1 MADSNNNATT
11 PILQDAPSTALTSRR
26 SLKQLSL
33 FLAGS
38 SFLAFS
44 TLITRR
50 SLARRYAATV
60 PRFYAQSNRPP
71 SNTVNGPFEAVE
83 ALGIATVSVTS
94 FMMMMTGGAL
104 WAFDISTM
112 DDLRRKIRGGLG
124 IDGTGR
130 SERQA
135 EEDFEEWLA
144 ETLARKDDKRRRVI
158 EEDEERKNE
167 RGRLR

>member
-1 MADSNNNATT
+1 
-11 PILQDAPSTALTSRR
+11 
-26 SLKQLSL
+26 
-33 FLAGS
+33 
-38 SFLAFS
+38 
-44 TLITRR
+44 
-50 SLARRYAATV
+50 
-60 PRFYAQSNRPP
+60 
-71 SNTVNGPFEAVE
+71 
-83 ALGIATVSVTS
+83 
-94 FMMMMTGGAL
+94 MMMMTGGAL

-167 RGRLR
+167 RGRPR

>member
-1 MADSNNNATT
+1 
-11 PILQDAPSTALTSRR
+11 
-26 SLKQLSL
+26 
-33 FLAGS
+33 
-38 SFLAFS
+38 
-44 TLITRR
+44 
-50 SLARRYAATV
+50 
-60 PRFYAQSNRPP
+60 
-71 SNTVNGPFEAVE
+71 
-83 ALGIATVSVTS
+83 
-94 FMMMMTGGAL
+94 MMMMTGGAL

>member
-1 MADSNNNATT
+1 MADPSENATT
-11 PILQDAPSTALTSRR
+11 PIPPEVPSTAITSRR

-50 SLARRYAATV
+50 SLGRRYAATV
-60 PRFYAQSNRPP
+60 PRFYAPSNRPP

-83 ALGIATVSVTS
+83 ALSIATISVTS
-94 FMMMMTGGAL
+94 FMMMMAGGAL

-112 DDLRRKIRGGLG
+112 DDLRRKVRGGLG

-144 ETLARKDDKRRRVI
+144 ETLARKDQKRRSRG
-158 EEDEERKNE
+158 EDDEEKKTE
-167 RGRLR
+167 RGRPR